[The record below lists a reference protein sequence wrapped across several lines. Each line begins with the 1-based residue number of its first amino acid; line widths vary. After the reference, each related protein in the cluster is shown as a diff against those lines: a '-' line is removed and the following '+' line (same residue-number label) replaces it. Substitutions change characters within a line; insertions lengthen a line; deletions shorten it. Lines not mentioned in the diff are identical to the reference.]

1 MRFVNSIRASYGA
14 LRLLSWLSGFLN
26 LFCRRFDRGK
36 NRTARAGVTLPSG
49 LLNGQDL
56 PPLSQLP
63 YGAWRMGCNGCEVIA
78 VYNALLALGRPEPLH
93 AVAAELEE
101 KGLLFNG
108 FGGTNLPAVAAFFR
122 RRGIGLTLLRRRDRR
137 SYDAAFAAADCAVLS
152 YWTGP
157 KLRRADRH
165 WNTLHTVS
173 LHPHPAGVSVCNV
186 YGDSARP
193 MIVSSVEQFLTRQN
207 AVPVLLLA
215 LKRGGETGRV

>member
-1 MRFVNSIRASYGA
+1 MHLINSIRASYGA
-14 LRLLSWLSGFLN
+14 LRVLSWLSGFLN
-26 LFCRRFDRGK
+26 LFCRRFDREK
-36 NRTARAGVTLPSG
+36 NRAIRARVALPSG

-78 VYNALLALGRPEPLH
+78 VYNALLALGRPEPRP

-101 KGLLFNG
+101 KSLLFNG
-108 FGGTNLPAVAAFFR
+108 FGGTNLPALAAFFR
-122 RRGIGLTLLRRRDRR
+122 RRGIGLKLLRRKDWGR
-137 SYDAAFAAADCAVLS
+137 YDAAFAAADCAVLS

-157 KLRRADRH
+157 RLRRADKH

-186 YGDSARP
+186 YGDSAKP
-193 MIVSSVEQFLTRQN
+193 VLAPSVEQFLIRQN
-207 AVPVLLLA
+207 AVPVVLLA
-215 LKRGGETGRV
+215 LKGSR